1 MIVSLENI
9 VPYALSITGSVA
21 FLGRRRNLA
30 LR

>member
-1 MIVSLENI
+1 MILSLENI

-21 FLGRRRNLA
+21 SIRRRRNLA